1 MTRTPGPSDRVVVY
15 TTDYCPYCRA
25 AKDLLRSKRVAFV
38 EIDVTHDEVARAK
51 LVRMTGGRTT
61 VPQIF
66 VDGKAMGGY
75 DDLTAFFRNGGTIA

>member
-1 MTRTPGPSDRVVVY
+1 MLKAKDKTTDVIVY

-25 AKDLLRSKRVAFV
+25 AKDLLRSKGVAFI
-38 EIDVTHDEVARAK
+38 EIDVTNDEGMRER

-75 DDLTAFFRNGGTIA
+75 DDLAAFFRNGGEL

>member
-1 MTRTPGPSDRVVVY
+1 MSGPKTTREVIVY

-25 AKDLLRSKRVAFV
+25 AKDLLRSKGVAF
-38 EIDVTHDEVARAK
+38 EERDVTDDDVMREK
-51 LVRMTGGRTT
+51 LVHLTGGRTT

-75 DDLTAFFRNGGTIA
+75 DDLAAFFRNGGAM

>member
-1 MTRTPGPSDRVVVY
+1 MKSSKEVVVY

-25 AKDLLRSKRVAFV
+25 AKDLLKSKGVGFT
-38 EIDVTHDEVARAK
+38 EKDVTGDDAMREK
-51 LVRMTGGRTT
+51 LVQMTGGRTT

-75 DDLTAFFRNGGTIA
+75 DDLAAFFRNGGTI

>member
-1 MTRTPGPSDRVVVY
+1 MSGNRKNKEVIIY

-25 AKDLLRSKRVAFV
+25 AKDLLRSKGVDFAER
-38 EIDVTHDEVARAK
+38 DVTDDDAMREK
-51 LVRMTGGRTT
+51 LVHMTGGRTT

-75 DDLTAFFRNGGTIA
+75 DDLAAFFRNGGTI

>member
-1 MTRTPGPSDRVVVY
+1 MNKVPEVVVY

-25 AKDLLRSKRVAFV
+25 AKDLLRSKGVAYV
-38 EIDVTHDEVARAK
+38 EKDVTNDDAMRAK
-51 LVRMTGGRTT
+51 IVQMAGGRTT

-75 DDLTAFFRNGGTIA
+75 DDLATFFRNGGTL

>member
-1 MTRTPGPSDRVVVY
+1 MAEAGRKKVVIY

-25 AKDLLRSKRVAFV
+25 AKDLLRAKGIAF
-38 EIDVTHDEVARAK
+38 EEQDVTQNEAMREK
-51 LVRMTGGRTT
+51 LVEMTGGRTT

-75 DDLTAFFRNGGTIA
+75 DDLAAFFRNGGTL

>member
-1 MTRTPGPSDRVVVY
+1 MADPKNKDVVVY

-25 AKDLLRSKRVAFV
+25 AKDLLRNKGIAYREV
-38 EIDVTHDEVARAK
+38 DVTSDDKTREELVAMA
-51 LVRMTGGRTT
+51 GGRTT

-75 DDLTAFFRNGGTIA
+75 DDLATFFRNGGVL

>member
-1 MTRTPGPSDRVVVY
+1 MTPAAGGDVVVY

-25 AKDLLRSKRVAFV
+25 AKDLLRSKGIAFREV
-38 EIDVTHDEVARAK
+38 DVTRDADARDR
-51 LVRMTGGRTT
+51 LVTLSGGRTT

-75 DDLTAFFRNGGTIA
+75 DDLTNFFRNGGTIV